1 MPPNQQ
7 QIDNFLATPKLL
19 GRLATV
25 SGKGMPHVVPV
36 WYLWE
41 EGCIW
46 VHTFESTRKVRQL
59 RQHARCALVVD
70 VTDKVEG
77 LTAVLVEGEGELVAE
92 PRSEVRRR
100 AERVYQRYLSP
111 EELAAP
117 DPQSWLD
124 SSEGLILKIAP
135 RKITAW

>member
-1 MPPNQQ
+1 MSPTQT
-7 QIDNFLATPKLL
+7 QIDSFLATPKLL

-25 SGKGMPHVVPV
+25 SARGVPHVVPV

-59 RQHARCALVVD
+59 RARAGCAIVVD

-77 LTAVLVEGEGELVAE
+77 LTAVLVEGEAELVTE
-92 PRSEVRRR
+92 PRPEVRRR
-100 AERVYQRYLSP
+100 AERVYRRYLSP
-111 EELAAP
+111 EELAGK

-124 SSEGLILKIAP
+124 SAEGLILKITP

>member
-1 MPPNQQ
+1 MPPTQTR
-7 QIDNFLATPKLL
+7 IDSFLSTPALL

-25 SGKGMPHVVPV
+25 SAKGMPHVVPV

-41 EGCIW
+41 DGCIW

-59 RQHARCALVVD
+59 RKHAECALVVD
-70 VTDKVEG
+70 VVDKVEG
-77 LTAVLVEGEGELVAE
+77 LTAVLVEGQADLVTA
-92 PRSEVRRR
+92 PRSEVRGR
-100 AERVYQRYLSP
+100 AERVYQRYLGP
-111 EELAAP
+111 DELAAR

-124 SSEGLILKIAP
+124 SDEGLILKITP

>member
-1 MPPNQQ
+1 MSPSQE
-7 QIDNFLATPKLL
+7 QIDLFLSTPKLL

-25 SGKGMPHVVPV
+25 SAKGMPHVVPV

-41 EGCIW
+41 DGCIW

-59 RQHARCALVVD
+59 RKHAQCALVVD

-77 LTAVLVEGEGELVAE
+77 LTAVLVEGEGELVAA
-92 PRSEVRRR
+92 PRPEVRRR
-100 AERVYQRYLSP
+100 AESVYQRYLSP
-111 EELAAP
+111 DELAAK

-124 SSEGLILKIAP
+124 SDEGLILKITP

>member
-1 MPPNQQ
+1 MPPTQT
-7 QIDNFLATPKLL
+7 QIDSFLATPKLL
-19 GRLATV
+19 GRLATL
-25 SGKGMPHVVPV
+25 SAKWMPHVVPV

-59 RQHARCALVVD
+59 RQHPLCALVVD
-70 VTDKVEG
+70 VSDKVEG
-77 LTAVLVEGEGELVAE
+77 LTAVLVEGEGELVMA
-92 PRSEVRRR
+92 PRSEVRMR
-100 AERVYQRYLSP
+100 AERVYRRYLSP
-111 EELAAP
+111 EELAAK

-124 SSEGLILKIAP
+124 SEEGLILKITP

>member
-1 MPPNQQ
+1 MSPAQE
-7 QIDNFLATPKLL
+7 QINSFLATPGLL

-25 SGKGMPHVVPV
+25 SADGMPHVVPV

-46 VHTFESTRKVRQL
+46 VHSFASTRKVKHL
-59 RQHARCALVVD
+59 RKRPACALVVD
-70 VTDKVEG
+70 VADKIEG
-77 LTAVLVEGEGELVAE
+77 LTAVLIEGQADLITA
-92 PRSEVRRR
+92 PRSEVRAR

-124 SSEGLILKIAP
+124 SGEGLILKITP
-135 RKITAW
+135 RQIVAW